1 MHEFKARRIQVFLDH
16 ISVFINPYKYFGVN
30 MTPIN
35 FSLVKKNG
43 SLHLSGIRFCYFST
57 LSIYI
62 HIKQPGLDSVVLK
75 VCNFFFYKC
84 VLWGQYDPN

>member
-1 MHEFKARRIQVFLDH
+1 
-16 ISVFINPYKYFGVN
+16 

-43 SLHLSGIRFCYFST
+43 SLHLSGIRFCDFST

-62 HIKQPGLDSVVLK
+62 HIKKTGLDSVVLK
-75 VCNFFFYKC
+75 VCNFFFTNVSFGVNMTPIENEWEMRKNTFFFFIC
-84 VLWGQYDPN
+84 QKKNQ